1 MISKN
6 ESILCVSVSVT
17 LVGIEKQKPVN
28 GFLGMQWVSIDDFRI
43 DYDGFVINCW
53 KILLLAT
60 FDWKVGVAVVARF
73 FGELRLGK

>member
-28 GFLGMQWVSIDDFRI
+28 GFLGTQRVSIDDFRI
-43 DYDGFVINCW
+43 DYNDFVINCW
-53 KILLLAT
+53 EILLLAA
-60 FDWKVGVAVVARF
+60 FYWKVCVAVVARF